1 MESSLPPLAA
11 VPGEAASSG
20 EAPADLQQLLQRQ
33 DIWRGCT
40 GELLSAL
47 TQPVDTGWAAL
58 NAGLRQGG
66 WPRSSLIEIC
76 QQNLNH
82 GEWQLLT
89 PALLR
94 LKAGF
99 IVLLNPPV
107 MPFAQGLLQAGLDLD
122 RIIIVQA
129 TAKADFLASFYEL
142 ARAQACDAVLGW
154 QPKQPLSYAELRK
167 CQLAAADGAGL
178 YLLFRPA
185 SMRSQSS
192 PASLRLWLE
201 LGATALQVTLFK
213 QKGMLQTHD
222 AKPIGLALPELW
234 QGLLPHRM
242 LDQPFKRKTRKPVV
256 TPLRRGKS

>member
-1 MESSLPPLAA
+1 MSPSVPPSA
-11 VPGEAASSG
+11 VISAEVVSSG
-20 EAPADLQQLLQRQ
+20 EAAVDLQQLLQRQ

-47 TQPVDTGWAAL
+47 AQPVDTGWAAL

-66 WPRSSLIEIC
+66 WPRSNLIEVC

-82 GEWQLLT
+82 GEWQLMT

-94 LKAGF
+94 LSSGF
-99 IVLLNPPV
+99 IVLLNPPA
-107 MPFAQGLLQAGLDLD
+107 MPFVQGLLQAGLDLD

-129 TAKADFLASFYEL
+129 AAKADFLASFYEL

-154 QPKQPLSYAELRK
+154 QPKQALSYAELRK

-178 YLLFRPA
+178 YILFRPA

-201 LGATALQVTLFK
+201 SGATALQVTLFK

-222 AKPIGLALPELW
+222 AKPIALPLPELW
-234 QGLLPHRM
+234 QGLLPHRL